1 MTIAQR
7 FAQVFGVIYLVVG
20 IAGFI
25 PVRPL
30 LVGDLPPTVIGPFD
44 GYLLGL
50 FAVNWFHSLAHLSI
64 GAIGLAV
71 YRSPVG
77 AMSYAL
83 TLGVVYLLLFVI
95 GLVADLGALGGF
107 LPLNALDD
115 ILHVLTAAVAF
126 GAYFASR
133 GAARRGA

>member
-1 MTIAQR
+1 MLWAQR

-20 IAGFI
+20 VAGFI
-25 PVRPL
+25 PVPPL
-30 LVGDLPPTVIGPFD
+30 LVGELPSPVIGPFD

-50 FAVNWFHSLAHLSI
+50 FAVNWLHSLTHLSI
-64 GAIGLAV
+64 GVIGLAV
-71 YRSPVG
+71 YRSPTG

-83 TLGVVYLLLFVI
+83 VLGIVYSLLFVI
-95 GLVADLGALGGF
+95 GLVAGLDAFGGL
-107 LPLNALDD
+107 LPLNALDH
-115 ILHVLTAAVAF
+115 ILHILTAVVAF

>member
-1 MTIAQR
+1 MLWAQR
-7 FAQVFGVIYLVVG
+7 FAQVFGVIYLVMGV
-20 IAGFI
+20 AGFI
-25 PVRPL
+25 PVPPL
-30 LVGDLPPTVIGPFD
+30 LVGELPSPVIGPFD

-83 TLGVVYLLLFVI
+83 ALGVVYLLLFVI
-95 GLVADLGALGGF
+95 GLVANLGALGGL

-115 ILHVLTAAVAF
+115 LLHVLTAAVAF
-126 GAYFASR
+126 GAYFVSR